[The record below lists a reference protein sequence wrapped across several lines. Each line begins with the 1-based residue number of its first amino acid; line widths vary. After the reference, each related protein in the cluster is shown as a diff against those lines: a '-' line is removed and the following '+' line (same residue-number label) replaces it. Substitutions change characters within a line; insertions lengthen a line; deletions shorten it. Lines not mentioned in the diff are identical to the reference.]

1 MRRPDGIRTGAFGAA
16 PCFEDQPAPQDFLPP
31 YRVNY
36 HAEHHLLMYVPCYNL
51 KSLHRALMLSSNAG
65 RIEVKRGYA
74 SVLKVA
80 AP

>member
-1 MRRPDGIRTGAFGAA
+1 MRRPDGIPTGAFGTVS
-16 PCFEDQPAPQDFLPP
+16 CFEDQPAPQDFLPP

-51 KSLHRALMLSSNAG
+51 KSLHRALMLEQQCRPDRSET
-65 RIEVKRGYA
+65 RIA